1 MKKIMQ
7 SHTCKND
14 VLLSTSGETWDF
26 LQYIPLFIQD
36 IKISFNSILKGGIQ
50 YSTILNHLHG
60 LHNERTGLIGG
71 VDDPSTLKE
80 I

>member
-1 MKKIMQ
+1 MQ

-14 VLLSTSGETWDF
+14 VLMSISGETWDF

-36 IKISFNSILKGGIQ
+36 IKISLNSILKGGIQ